1 MLEKAADAR
10 KELMIL
16 RLPSGRPMYYWNVRK
31 RTVKVIR
38 KTDEGDKLVERV
50 EIFSQTAKG
59 DPSSYRRIYGP
70 LIVENATSGT
80 SRDVLRDGWVALH
93 EAGYDVAF
101 TAHDEY
107 VVELKPGQT
116 GEDVDKLLLETGN
129 NSWAAFIPLGLDGH
143 LVDFYTK

>member
-1 MLEKAADAR
+1 MLGAPGNEQQVFDVVDCGPR
-10 KELMIL
+10 H
-16 RLPSGRPMYYWNVRK
+16 RFV
-31 RTVKVIR
+31 VK
-38 KTDEGDKLVERV
+38 G
-50 EIFSQTAKG
+50 SA
-59 DPSSYRRIYGP
+59 GP
-70 LIVENATSGT
+70 FIVHNCVQAMC
-80 SRDVLRDGWVALH
+80 RDVLRDGWVALH